1 MIRKLQ
7 AELSM
12 IKKCREDFRVLYFT
26 LLVVTLMH
34 FLFVILF
41 WLIDVPAMS
50 LINIASVLFY
60 IGCLKLFIRSLIN
73 HDFGTLVWL
82 ITAEVILHAYLACY
96 YLGLASGFQYYIFP
110 LTAFPLFAKS
120 GNLMLTNIR
129 LCIIAA
135 AYLLLEE
142 WLSQAVPLK
151 SLNQN
156 LLQIIRIANL
166 SGFVLLSGSISF
178 AFAKATNLSQDV
190 LLEMATFDKLTG
202 LHNRY
207 SLEAFV
213 EANMVQSKQNG
224 KPLSMLMVDIDYF
237 KAVNDC
243 YGHLCGDSVL
253 SKVAN
258 VMQGAL
264 RTQDALGRWGGEEFM
279 VVLPET
285 DPSTLALLAER
296 LRLAIMHTDFTY
308 KNKHLSISVT
318 VGGATMLDRDT
329 VESLIS
335 RTDQALYHGKRNG
348 RNCYYFQST

>member
-1 MIRKLQ
+1 MIRQIQ

-34 FLFVILF
+34 LLFIFLFWI
-41 WLIDVPAMS
+41 INVPAMS
-50 LINIASVLFY
+50 IINVASVVFY
-60 IGCLKLFIRSLIN
+60 LGCLKLFIRSLIN
-73 HDFGTLVWL
+73 QDFGTLVWL

-96 YLGLASGFQYYIFP
+96 YLGLESGFQYYIFP

-120 GNLMLTNIR
+120 GNLMLTIVR

-135 AYLLLEE
+135 GYIFLEQ
-142 WLSQAVPLK
+142 WVSQIVPQV
-151 SLNQN
+151 SLDQHM
-156 LLQIIRIANL
+156 LQIIRYTNL

-178 AFAKATNLSQDV
+178 AFAKATNLSQDA

-213 EANMVQSKQNG
+213 ESNVEQSKQNG

-237 KAVNDC
+237 KIVNDH
-243 YGHLCGDSVL
+243 YGHLCGDAVL
-253 SKVAN
+253 STVAK

-264 RTQDALGRWGGEEFM
+264 RAQDELGRWGGEEFM
-279 VVLPET
+279 VVLPDT
-285 DPSTLALLAER
+285 DASTLGLLADR
-296 LRLAIMHTDFTY
+296 LRLAIMHTDYVY
-308 KNKHLSISVT
+308 KNKHLSITAT
-318 VGGATMLDRDT
+318 VGGTSLIAGDT